1 MDALA
6 RASAL
11 PLWRFLGKRKPR
23 SSGRTPRSPFATPAR
38 PRDEAGPPMPPGFA
52 DSRFRV
58 GGPDADLDVARVTA
72 VRTAAPQAS
81 LILDANGGWT
91 TSDAIAMAQR
101 LRPLGIA
108 WLEQPIAPGDEP
120 GLREVCSRGGL
131 HVVADESVHTAE
143 DLQRLIA
150 AEAVDGVHLKREMR
164 NDCRVR
170 RAAEVARN
178 AGLLVEIGLMDQGR
192 LGAPL
197 SRPSR
202 QRSRPMPMR
211 CGVSSASPKTWLR
224 GLISGQGE
232 SS

>member
-6 RASAL
+6 RSSAL
-11 PLWRFLGKRKPR
+11 PLWRFLGKKE
-23 SSGRTPRSPFATPAR
+23 TPILETHASIPFCDPGEAERRAR
-38 PRDEAGPPMPPGFA
+38 AANAAGFR
-52 DSRFRV
+52 RFKIRV

-120 GLREVCSRGGL
+120 GLREVCSQGGL

-150 AEAVDGVHLKREMR
+150 AEAVDGVHLKCEMR
-164 NDCRVR
+164 NDCRCAGPR
-170 RAAEVARN
+170 RWPGTPV
-178 AGLLVEIGLMDQGR
+178 
-192 LGAPL
+192 
-197 SRPSR
+197 
-202 QRSRPMPMR
+202 
-211 CGVSSASPKTWLR
+211 CSSK
-224 GLISGQGE
+224 SG
-232 SS
+232 